1 MVATIEAA
9 AYELAGRGQSLRPI
23 RTSLTMNIE
32 TSRMAA
38 WMQPE
43 QILLD
48 VSLRDVRHALEF
60 IAESIATAHGLE
72 GDVVFRALSRREQ
85 AGSTALGGG
94 LAIPHARI
102 LGIDQPLTLLVRAKP
117 GLAFHAPDGEPV
129 TLLLAILVP
138 AHGDPGEHLNL
149 LALISQ
155 MFSRPGF
162 RAGLDAAGD
171 ATEAGRTIR
180 LATEALAG

>member
-1 MVATIEAA
+1 
-9 AYELAGRGQSLRPI
+9 
-23 RTSLTMNIE
+23 MNIE
-32 TSRMAA
+32 NSRMAA

-48 VSLRDVRHALEF
+48 VRLRDVQHALEF
-60 IAESIATAHGLE
+60 IADAIATAHGLE
-72 GDVVFRALSRREQ
+72 AGSVFRALARREQ

-102 LGIDQPLTLLVRAKP
+102 PGIDQPLTLLVRTMP
-117 GLAFHAPDGEPV
+117 GVNFHAPDGEPV

-138 AHGDPGEHLNL
+138 ANGDPEEHLNL

-155 MFSRPGF
+155 MFSRPAF
-162 RAGLDAAGD
+162 RAQLEAAAD
-171 ATEAGRTIR
+171 ATAAAQVIHSE
-180 LATEALAG
+180 TEGLAG

>member
-1 MVATIEAA
+1 
-9 AYELAGRGQSLRPI
+9 
-23 RTSLTMNIE
+23 MNIE
-32 TSRMAA
+32 NSRMAA

-48 VSLRDVRHALEF
+48 VRLRDVQHALEF
-60 IAESIATAHGLE
+60 VADTIATAHGLE
-72 GDVVFRALSRREQ
+72 GGSVFRALSRREQ

-102 LGIDQPLTLLVRAKP
+102 PGIDQPLTLLVRATP
-117 GLAFHAPDGEPV
+117 GVNFRAPDGELV

-138 AHGDPGEHLNL
+138 ANGDPEEHLNL

-162 RAGLDAAGD
+162 RAALEAAAD
-171 ATEAGRTIR
+171 SQAAAKAIR
-180 LATEALAG
+180 SATEALAG

>member
-1 MVATIEAA
+1 
-9 AYELAGRGQSLRPI
+9 
-23 RTSLTMNIE
+23 MNIE

-43 QILLD
+43 QVLLD
-48 VSLRDVRHALEF
+48 VPLRDVRHALEF
-60 IAESIATAHGLE
+60 IADSIATAHGLE

-102 LGIDQPLTLLVRAKP
+102 SGIGQPLTLLVRAKS

-138 AHGDPGEHLNL
+138 AHGDPEEHLSL

-155 MFSRPGF
+155 LFSRPGF
-162 RAGLDAAGD
+162 RAALEAAADAA
-171 ATEAGRTIR
+171 EAAQIIR
-180 LATEALAG
+180 FSTEALAR

>member
-1 MVATIEAA
+1 
-9 AYELAGRGQSLRPI
+9 
-23 RTSLTMNIE
+23 MNIE
-32 TSRMAA
+32 TSKMAA

-48 VSLRDVRHALEF
+48 VSLRDVRHALAF
-60 IAESIATAHGLE
+60 IADSIAKAHGLE

-94 LAIPHARI
+94 LAIPHACI
-102 LGIDQPLTLLVRAKP
+102 PGIEQPLTLLVRAKP
-117 GLAFHAPDGEPV
+117 GIAFHAPDGECV
-129 TLLLAILVP
+129 TLLLAIMVP
-138 AHGDPGEHLNL
+138 ANGNPEDHLNL

-162 RAGLDAAGD
+162 RAELETAADAAE
-171 ATEAGRTIR
+171 ATRAIR
-180 LATEALAG
+180 SAIEALAA